1 MRETV
6 ALFTDK
12 ISPHSRGEYSFI
24 VPPST
29 FVCCFV
35 RFIRA
40 ILLQVTRNPQD
51 KNLGF
56 NSKALQSENDLS
68 CDPPAID
75 RGMQQLIDHTVE
87 QWLRVDEFLKL
98 YRNPK
103 KRATL
108 KEAAKMMQTAAWGL
122 KPLVD
127 YDGRLPNI
135 IGLGSF
141 AEWVNNLYS
150 PGGPPPRIAMC
161 CCAEQIA
168 RYFKHNTGDLHWPE
182 VAKIV
187 LEKFHHE
194 KIEDKKAGEYKNP
207 GRWIRK
213 QRKAFHRL
221 WDKGD
226 HAWNDF
232 LKRPLLIKAFHRP
245 CDKRDGKPPRPPIVE
260 RTLFLSP
267 ESYYK
272 TQNRR
277 RKEQQR
283 LQSKIFELAGRENL
297 LLTKA
302 LNAGQRRGQLILK
315 TQNHRQRAIVAAR
328 KKSPT
333 LGRLSQDML
342 KLQAQLVEARKRWSD
357 EDAMEAGKDSA
368 RLAYHRRRAII
379 LDTKKKPR
387 KRSLSNSAIAS

>member
-1 MRETV
+1 
-6 ALFTDK
+6 
-12 ISPHSRGEYSFI
+12 
-24 VPPST
+24 
-29 FVCCFV
+29 
-35 RFIRA
+35 
-40 ILLQVTRNPQD
+40 
-51 KNLGF
+51 
-56 NSKALQSENDLS
+56 
-68 CDPPAID
+68 
-75 RGMQQLIDHTVE
+75 
-87 QWLRVDEFLKL
+87 
-98 YRNPK
+98 
-103 KRATL
+103 
-108 KEAAKMMQTAAWGL
+108 
-122 KPLVD
+122 
-127 YDGRLPNI
+127 
-135 IGLGSF
+135 
-141 AEWVNNLYS
+141 
-150 PGGPPPRIAMC
+150 
-161 CCAEQIA
+161 
-168 RYFKHNTGDLHWPE
+168 
-182 VAKIV
+182 
-187 LEKFHHE
+187 
-194 KIEDKKAGEYKNP
+194 
-207 GRWIRK
+207 
-213 QRKAFHRL
+213 
-221 WDKGD
+221 
-226 HAWNDF
+226 
-232 LKRPLLIKAFHRP
+232 
-245 CDKRDGKPPRPPIVE
+245 RDGKPPRPPIVE